1 MLNLAILL
9 EESARRK
16 PGKTAVILDS
26 IRLNYAE
33 LNGAANK
40 IANGLT
46 KLGVR
51 PGDKVAIMLPNTPHF
66 VMCYYGI
73 LKAGA
78 TVVPLNVLFK
88 RHEVEY
94 HLEDSDS
101 VALIVWE
108 GFLDEAAY
116 GFHMAET
123 CRHLIVAQAP
133 GSTTTLPDGAIPL
146 GSILAEHPHVFDT
159 VQTMPDD
166 TAVILYTSGTT
177 GRPKGAELTHAN
189 MFLNATICADKLLD
203 ISSDS
208 VGLAVLPLFHSF
220 GQTCMMNTL
229 LYLGGTITLLPRFE
243 PQKALEV
250 MARDRVTYFAG
261 VPTMYFY
268 LLNFPTADQYDLSAL
283 KFCVSGGAAMPVE
296 VMHAFNRKY
305 NVTILEGYGLS
316 ETSPVASFNHLD
328 REPKP
333 GSIGIPIWGIEMR
346 VVDGEGREVPNGELG
361 EIVIR
366 GHNVMKGYYKRPEAT
381 ADAIRNGW
389 FYSGDIAY
397 RDDDGFFFIKDRVKD
412 MIIRGGFN
420 VYPREI
426 EEVLYGHPAIAEAVV
441 IGVPD
446 PALGEE
452 VKAVVAFKPGQTA
465 TASEIIEYCKERL
478 AAYKYP
484 RFVEIRDTLPKTATG
499 KILKRELRQVDTGV
513 SQVEATAS
521 A

>member
-1 MLNLAILL
+1 
-9 EESARRK
+9 
-16 PGKTAVILDS
+16 
-26 IRLNYAE
+26 
-33 LNGAANK
+33 
-40 IANGLT
+40 
-46 KLGVR
+46 
-51 PGDKVAIMLPNTPHF
+51 
-66 VMCYYGI
+66 
-73 LKAGA
+73 
-78 TVVPLNVLFK
+78 
-88 RHEVEY
+88 
-94 HLEDSDS
+94 
-101 VALIVWE
+101 
-108 GFLDEAAY
+108 
-116 GFHMAET
+116 
-123 CRHLIVAQAP
+123 
-133 GSTTTLPDGAIPL
+133 
-146 GSILAEHPHVFDT
+146 
-159 VQTMPDD
+159 
-166 TAVILYTSGTT
+166 
-177 GRPKGAELTHAN
+177 
-189 MFLNATICADKLLD
+189 
-203 ISSDS
+203 
-208 VGLAVLPLFHSF
+208 
-220 GQTCMMNTL
+220 MMNTL

-426 EEVLYGHPAIAEAVV
+426 EEVLYGHPAIAEAAV

>member
-1 MLNLAILL
+1 
-9 EESARRK
+9 
-16 PGKTAVILDS
+16 
-26 IRLNYAE
+26 
-33 LNGAANK
+33 
-40 IANGLT
+40 
-46 KLGVR
+46 
-51 PGDKVAIMLPNTPHF
+51 
-66 VMCYYGI
+66 
-73 LKAGA
+73 
-78 TVVPLNVLFK
+78 
-88 RHEVEY
+88 
-94 HLEDSDS
+94 
-101 VALIVWE
+101 
-108 GFLDEAAY
+108 
-116 GFHMAET
+116 
-123 CRHLIVAQAP
+123 
-133 GSTTTLPDGAIPL
+133 
-146 GSILAEHPHVFDT
+146 
-159 VQTMPDD
+159 
-166 TAVILYTSGTT
+166 
-177 GRPKGAELTHAN
+177 
-189 MFLNATICADKLLD
+189 
-203 ISSDS
+203 
-208 VGLAVLPLFHSF
+208 
-220 GQTCMMNTL
+220 MNTL

-268 LLNFPTADQYDLSAL
+268 LLHFPNADQYDLSAL
-283 KFCVSGGAAMPVE
+283 RFCVSGGAAMPVE

-346 VVDGEGREVPNGELG
+346 VVDSEGREVPNGELG

-366 GHNVMKGYYKRPEAT
+366 GHNVMKGYYKRPDAT

-426 EEVLYGHPAIAEAVV
+426 EEVLYGHPAIAEAAV

-465 TASEIIEYCKERL
+465 TEAEIIEYCKERL
-478 AAYKYP
+478 ASYKYP

-499 KILKRELRQVDTGV
+499 KILKRELRQVDTGA
-513 SQVEATAS
+513 SQMEATAS

>member
-1 MLNLAILL
+1 MLNLAIIL
-9 EESARRK
+9 EQSAQRT

-26 IRLNYAE
+26 MRMNYAE

-40 IANGLT
+40 IAAGLAA
-46 KLGVR
+46 LGVR
-51 PGDKVAIMLPNTPHF
+51 PGDKVAMMLPNTPHF
-66 VMCYYGI
+66 VMCYFGI

-88 RHEVEY
+88 HHEVEY
-94 HLEDSDS
+94 HLEDSDA
-101 VALIVWE
+101 VALIAWE
-108 GFLDEAAY
+108 GFIGEAAP
-116 GFHMAET
+116 GFRMVET
-123 CRHLIVAQAP
+123 CRHLVVAQAP
-133 GSTTTLPDGAIPL
+133 GSTVALPEGALPL
-146 GSILAEHPHVFDT
+146 GKLLADNPPLFDT
-159 VQTMPDD
+159 IQTMPGD

-189 MFLNATICADKLLD
+189 MFLNATISADKLLHVTHET
-203 ISSDS
+203 
-208 VGLAVLPLFHSF
+208 VGLATLPLFHSF
-220 GQTCMMNTL
+220 GQTCVMNAVI
-229 LYLGGTITLLPRFE
+229 YAGGTITMLPRFE

-268 LLNFPTADQYDLSAL
+268 LLNFPGADQYDLSAL
-283 KFCVSGGAAMPVE
+283 QYCVSGGSAMPVE

-333 GSIGIPIWGIEMR
+333 GSIGIPIWGIAMR
-346 VVDGEGREVPNGELG
+346 VVDDQGRDVPTGELG

-381 ADAIRNGW
+381 AAAIRNGW
-389 FYSGDIAY
+389 FHSGDIAL
-397 RDDDGFFFIKDRVKD
+397 RDEDGFFFIKDRVKD

-426 EEVLYGHPAIAEAVV
+426 EEVLYGHPAIAEAAV
-441 IGVPD
+441 IGIPD
-446 PALGEE
+446 AALGEE
-452 VKAVVAFKPGQTA
+452 VRAVVALKPGHTTTEA
-465 TASEIIEYCKERL
+465 ELIEYCKERL

-484 RFVEIRDTLPKTATG
+484 RSIEFRDTLPKTATG
-499 KILKRELRQVDTGV
+499 KILKRELRPL
-513 SQVEATAS
+513 EAA
-521 A
+521 AGA

>member
-1 MLNLAILL
+1 
-9 EESARRK
+9 
-16 PGKTAVILDS
+16 
-26 IRLNYAE
+26 
-33 LNGAANK
+33 
-40 IANGLT
+40 
-46 KLGVR
+46 
-51 PGDKVAIMLPNTPHF
+51 
-66 VMCYYGI
+66 
-73 LKAGA
+73 
-78 TVVPLNVLFK
+78 
-88 RHEVEY
+88 
-94 HLEDSDS
+94 
-101 VALIVWE
+101 
-108 GFLDEAAY
+108 
-116 GFHMAET
+116 
-123 CRHLIVAQAP
+123 
-133 GSTTTLPDGAIPL
+133 
-146 GSILAEHPHVFDT
+146 
-159 VQTMPDD
+159 
-166 TAVILYTSGTT
+166 
-177 GRPKGAELTHAN
+177 
-189 MFLNATICADKLLD
+189 
-203 ISSDS
+203 
-208 VGLAVLPLFHSF
+208 
-220 GQTCMMNTL
+220 MNTL

-426 EEVLYGHPAIAEAVV
+426 EEVLYGHPAIAEAAV